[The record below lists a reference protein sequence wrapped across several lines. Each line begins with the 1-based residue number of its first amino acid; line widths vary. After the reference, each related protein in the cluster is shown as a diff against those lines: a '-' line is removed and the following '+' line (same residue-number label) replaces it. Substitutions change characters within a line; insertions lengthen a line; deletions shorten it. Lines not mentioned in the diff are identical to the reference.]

1 MDTMLHPPFSYRNIY
16 GKDSNDHSR
25 NRYNPARCDGSR
37 TVGSNCGERYGI
49 RENPKKEQAPKAA
62 TEIPAAVLAILGK
75 FPDYKELYIDADG
88 SMYTPQ
94 TTPAIRGKA
103 ILYKNPYYKS

>member
-25 NRYNPARCDGSR
+25 NRYNPARCDGS
-37 TVGSNCGERYGI
+37 
-49 RENPKKEQAPKAA
+49 
-62 TEIPAAVLAILGK
+62 
-75 FPDYKELYIDADG
+75 
-88 SMYTPQ
+88 MYTPQ